1 MMVCRLVFFRLQES
15 AKFLV
20 TSGRPREAVI
30 ALTRIS
36 RINGRPKTWVLADVV
51 DQADGSMEDSDSAGR
66 GGYDSMGAS
75 PPHSLREGAGGQE
88 SLGLERVASRGST
101 TPPRISRPP
110 SLLRRKSQSPL
121 LASLTPSMART
132 IDEYLERI
140 EGLFEPR
147 WALTTKLVWTIW
159 TLASAGYTMFNVFL
173 PRFLEQKVGHVKGG
187 RQKSLEDCKFVLDS
201 SQAVN

>member
-36 RINGRPKTWVLADVV
+36 RINGKPKTWVLADVV
-51 DQADGSMEDSDSAGR
+51 DQADGSTHDSDSAGR

-75 PPHSLREGAGGQE
+75 HPMSDGGGVQE
-88 SLGLERVASRGST
+88 SLGLERVASRGSP
-101 TPPRISRPP
+101 TPPRISRRP

-121 LASLTPSMART
+121 LASLAPSMART
-132 IDEYLERI
+132 VDEYLERI

-187 RQKSLEDCKFVLDS
+187 RQKSLEDCELILTS
-201 SQAVN
+201 SLAVN